1 MPIQLERQAIDL
13 GVVTSNGD
21 AMLKFYRDTLGLE
34 EAADIPFPGLG
45 MIKKLSCGDSFIK
58 LLVLDQPADKPPCKE
73 GFTAAEGF
81 RYCAITVKNLDE
93 LVATCR
99 QAGYKIVVD
108 ISDLRPG
115 VRVAMVEDPD
125 GNTLELMGQ

>member
-1 MPIQLERQAIDL
+1 MAIQLERQAIDL

-58 LLVLDQPADKPPCKE
+58 LLILDQPAGKPPCKD

-81 RYCAITVKNLDE
+81 RYCAITVCNLDE
-93 LVATCR
+93 LVAGCR
-99 QAGYKIVVD
+99 DGGYKVVVE